1 MSEAAFGVIAA
12 GILRLLLAAALLAAL
27 ALVGYGLLRRRRA
40 PGRAANEEP
49 DAPSR
54 GNTENGPD
62 PGWTGPDPGWRRAE
76 VALPLGLSVGALAT
90 GWLSFVAAL
99 VSTWLVPAVWAGLLL
114 VSFRAR
120 KELARDAARV
130 GRRLRALLGAAPVA
144 SAMLGLALLALL
156 PPLFLPLWDSDGLRY
171 QVALPKLFLLEGRVV
186 AYPWDVTA
194 FLPQLV
200 GGLLLALLPVGGGE
214 TAKLLHAAFFVAALA
229 TLALLLHR
237 DRRSRR
243 AAVYGPLLLAV
254 APVAA
259 VPATAAF
266 VDHAALFHLV
276 VAALLVARG
285 APGRAALPLGAAV
298 ATKTTAGPGAA
309 ALLLLAAATARKG
322 ERFRTLAAGGG
333 AILLAFAPFGLR
345 NVVETGDPVFP
356 VGHVLLGAPVPGT
369 DPALVNKVLEYRPEA
384 EAPLGVGWLPGEP
397 GLAADDVAGPALLLG
412 ILALPVARKGRR
424 GHVLLA
430 LAGAYLLVG
439 LVAQPL
445 ARLLMP
451 LFLALAG
458 TAALAADRWLRRA
471 ATPVVAALAAGTFA
485 FATLPALGPG
495 PALAHLAGR
504 LPRDAFLASAVPGYR
519 AALAVNALPGGKVM
533 ALDFPG
539 PYYLARPWVAEGVVN
554 EPPLRLWL
562 DDGADG
568 DVLLARCRDL
578 GVTHLLVTPG
588 WGGGTSASLW
598 PLARSREEAETLVAF
613 RSRLRLVATV
623 DGVDVF
629 ELPR

>member
-1 MSEAAFGVIAA
+1 VTALSASVLGA
-12 GILRLLLAAALLAAL
+12 GLLRLVLAAIALSAL
-27 ALVGYGLLRRRRA
+27 ALVGYGLFRVAGRMMGRGRA
-40 PGRAANEEP
+40 PACPEA
-49 DAPSR
+49 
-54 GNTENGPD
+54 GPRL
-62 PGWTGPDPGWRRAE
+62 PGLRRAE
-76 VALPLGLSVGALAT
+76 VALPLALSAGAFAV

-99 VSTWLVPAVWAGLLL
+99 VSTWIVPFVWAGLVLL
-114 VSFRAR
+114 SLPATRD
-120 KELARDAARV
+120 LARDAATV
-130 GRRLRALLGAAPVA
+130 GRRLRALLLASPVA

-156 PPLFLPLWDSDGLRY
+156 PPLLLPLWDSDGLRY

-186 AYPWDVTA
+186 ACPWDVHA
-194 FLPQLV
+194 ALPQLV

-214 TAKLLHAAFFVAALA
+214 AAKLLHAAFFVAALA

-243 AAVYGPLLLAV
+243 AAVYGPLLLAI

-266 VDHAALFHLV
+266 VDHAALFHLA
-276 VAALLVARG
+276 VAGLLVARG
-285 APGRAALPLGAAV
+285 APGGAALPLGAAV

-309 ALLLLAAATARKG
+309 ALLLLASATARRG
-322 ERFRTLAAGGG
+322 ERFRVLAAGAG

-345 NVVETGDPVFP
+345 NVLETGDPVFP
-356 VGHVLLGAPVPGT
+356 VGHVLLGVPVPGT
-369 DPALVNKVLEYRPEA
+369 DPALVRRVLEYRPDA
-384 EAPLGVGWLPGEP
+384 VAPLGIGWLPGEP
-397 GLAADDVAGPALLLG
+397 GLAADDVAGPALFLG
-412 ILALPVARKGRR
+412 LLALPVTLRDRR
-424 GHVLLA
+424 GRVLLA

-439 LVAQPL
+439 FVTQPL

-458 TAALAADRWLRRA
+458 AAALAADRWLRRA

-485 FATLPALGPG
+485 FATLPALGPSA
-495 PALAHLAGR
+495 ALAHLAGR
-504 LPRDAFLASAVPGYR
+504 LSRDTFLAAEVPGYR
-519 AALAVNALPGGKVM
+519 AALAVNALPGGRVM

-539 PYYLARPWVAEGVVN
+539 PYYLARPWIAEGVVN

-562 DDGADG
+562 AGGADG
-568 DVLLARCRDL
+568 DGLLERCRAL

-588 WGGGTSASLW
+588 WGGGTSASLF
-598 PLARSREEAETLVAF
+598 PLARSREEAKAVVAF

>member
-1 MSEAAFGVIAA
+1 MIEATLGVIAA
-12 GILRLLLAAALLAAL
+12 GLLRLVLVATLFAAL
-27 ALVGYGLLRRRRA
+27 ALVGYGLLSRRRA
-40 PGRAANEEP
+40 RGGVRDAEPAGAAT
-49 DAPSR
+49 SR
-54 GNTENGPD
+54 VDPKNGPL
-62 PGWTGPDPGWRRAE
+62 PSWRRAE
-76 VALPLGLSVGALAT
+76 MALPLGLSVGALAM

-99 VSTWLVPAVWAGLLL
+99 LSTWLVPVVWAGLLL

-120 KELARDAARV
+120 KGLARDAATV
-130 GRRLRALLGAAPVA
+130 GRRLRALLFSSPVA

-186 AYPWDVTA
+186 AYPWDVHA
-194 FLPQLV
+194 ALPQLV

-214 TAKLLHAAFFVAALA
+214 SAKLLHAGFFVAALA

-259 VPATAAF
+259 TPATAAF
-266 VDHAALFHLV
+266 VDHAALFHLA
-276 VAALLVARG
+276 VAGLLVARG
-285 APGRAALPLGAAV
+285 SRVGAALPLGAAV

-322 ERFRTLAAGGG
+322 ERLRALAAAAG

-345 NVVETGDPVFP
+345 NVLETGDPVFP

-369 DPALVNKVLEYRPEA
+369 DPALVQRVLEYRPDA
-384 EAPLGVGWLPGEP
+384 VAPLGIGWLPGEP
-397 GLAADDVAGPALLLG
+397 GLAADDVAGPALFLG
-412 ILALPVARKGRR
+412 LLALPVTLRDRR
-424 GHVLLA
+424 GRVLLA
-430 LAGAYLLVG
+430 LAGAYLVVG
-439 LVAQPL
+439 FVAQPL

-485 FATLPALGPG
+485 FATLPALGLR
-495 PALAHLAGR
+495 PALAHLGGR
-504 LPRDAFLASAVPGYR
+504 LPRDAFLATEVPGYR
-519 AALAVNALPGGKVM
+519 AALAVNALQGGRVM

-539 PYYLARPWVAEGVVN
+539 PYYLARPWIAEGVVN
-554 EPPLRLWL
+554 EPPLRRWL
-562 DDGADG
+562 GEGVDGEE
-568 DVLLARCRDL
+568 LLARCRAL
-578 GVTHLLVTPG
+578 GVTHVLVTPG
-588 WGGGTSASLW
+588 WGGGTPASLH
-598 PLARSREEAETLVAF
+598 PLARSRREAEAVVVF
-613 RSRLRLVATV
+613 RSRLRRVATV